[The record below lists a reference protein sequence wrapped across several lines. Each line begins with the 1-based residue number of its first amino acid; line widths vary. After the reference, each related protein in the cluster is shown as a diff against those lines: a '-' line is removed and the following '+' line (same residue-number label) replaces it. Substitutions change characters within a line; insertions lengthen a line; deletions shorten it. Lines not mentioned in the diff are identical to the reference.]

1 MHFAGSTAALISTL
15 LLVSGSGC
23 RNQGS
28 GAPSVVASPPPV
40 ETPAKPVVAWS
51 QEPVASASVPSGELA
66 GVVLDAETGAPL
78 AMVQV
83 WRPSQALAVVSDSAG
98 RFRIPVPNAG
108 ETVRM
113 MRIGYIPYR
122 VSVPRS
128 DSGLI
133 AVIALR
139 PSPVI
144 TCTVSDGTAFYEV
157 DSKGRRRLITRVE
170 RHPGV
175 VVIARDA
182 LTARAPEGGITVT
195 VRDDTFADSAAAA
208 AADTS
213 DRIVVSA
220 AFERPGRYEV
230 VVRSPGYRDWTGA
243 SVARTISE
251 CGGELRPAVFHAWL
265 IPR

>member
-1 MHFAGSTAALISTL
+1 MHFVGSTAALISTSVFL
-15 LLVSGSGC
+15 LGSGC
-23 RNQGS
+23 RRQGA
-28 GAPSVVASPPPV
+28 GAPAVAASPAPV
-40 ETPAKPVVAWS
+40 EMPATPAVAWS
-51 QEPVASASVPSGELA
+51 QDPVASASVPSGELA

-83 WRPSQALAVVSDSAG
+83 WRPNQALPVVSDSAG
-98 RFRIPVPNAG
+98 RFRISAPNAAG
-108 ETVRM
+108 TLRVV
-113 MRIGYIPYR
+113 RIGYDPYR
-122 VSVPRS
+122 ITLPRS

-133 AVIALR
+133 AVIALH
-139 PSPVI
+139 PSAVI
-144 TCTVSDGTAFYEV
+144 TCHVSSGTAFYEV

-182 LTARAPEGGITVT
+182 LTARAPAGGVT
-195 VRDDTFADSAAAA
+195 VSVHDGTFADSAAAR
-208 AADTS
+208 ADTS
-213 DRIVVSA
+213 ERVVVSA
-220 AFERPGRYEV
+220 AFERPGRYDI

-265 IPR
+265 LPR

>member
-1 MHFAGSTAALISTL
+1 
-15 LLVSGSGC
+15 
-23 RNQGS
+23 
-28 GAPSVVASPPPV
+28 
-40 ETPAKPVVAWS
+40 
-51 QEPVASASVPSGELA
+51 
-66 GVVLDAETGAPL
+66 VVLDAETGAPL

-83 WRPSQALAVVSDSAG
+83 WRPNQTLSVVSDSAG
-98 RFRIPVPNAG
+98 RFRIPAPNVAG
-108 ETVRM
+108 TLWIR
-113 MRIGYIPYR
+113 RIGYDPYR

-133 AVIALR
+133 AVIALH

-144 TCTVSDGTAFYEV
+144 TCHVSSGTAVYEV
-157 DSKGRRRLITRVE
+157 DGKGKRRLITPVE

-182 LTARAPEGGITVT
+182 LTARAPKGGITVA
-195 VRDDTFADSAAAA
+195 VRDDTFADSAAAR
-208 AADTS
+208 ADTS
-213 DRIVVSA
+213 DRVVASA

-265 IPR
+265 TPR